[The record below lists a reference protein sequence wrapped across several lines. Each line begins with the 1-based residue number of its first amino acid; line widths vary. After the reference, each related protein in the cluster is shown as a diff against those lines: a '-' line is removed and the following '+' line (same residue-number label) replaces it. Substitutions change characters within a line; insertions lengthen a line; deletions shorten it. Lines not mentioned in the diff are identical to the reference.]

1 MRVHSAQ
8 DLAQSARFDEDNAR
22 LMLAGAIAQAYVEL
36 YRENALADI
45 AQRSEAQR
53 QNIVD
58 ITRRRVSRRPRYAA
72 RDCAKPRASCR
83 RHASRASRRGPP
95 RISRSTSSPH

>member
-1 MRVHSAQ
+1 MRTTRGSC
-8 DLAQSARFDEDNAR
+8 SP
-22 LMLAGAIAQAYVEL
+22 GAIAQAYIEL

-58 ITRRRVSRRPRYAA
+58 ITRRRVSAGLDTQLEMREAEGQLPQARVA
-72 RDCAKPRASCR
+72 RDAGA
-83 RHASRASRRGPP
+83 APP
-95 RISRSTSSPH
+95 RILPCTSSPR